1 MVWGGESWK
10 RRGVWDEGGK
20 TTSCPHKSCG
30 WGSPILLWL
39 KVDVDKMDVEQ
50 HNKWEEIS
58 TKDFTAHSLEFLT
71 SGNCLQ
77 LESTNGSEIANSQ

>member
-1 MVWGGESWK
+1 M
-10 RRGVWDEGGK
+10 RGVRQPLALIRVVVG
-20 TTSCPHKSCG
+20 
-30 WGSPILLWL
+30 GSPILLWL

-71 SGNCLQ
+71 SGNCLK
-77 LESTNGSEIANSQ
+77 LESSSGSEVAFLSNNIPKV

>member
-1 MVWGGESWK
+1 
-10 RRGVWDEGGK
+10 
-20 TTSCPHKSCG
+20 
-30 WGSPILLWL
+30 
-39 KVDVDKMDVEQ
+39 MDVEQ

-77 LESTNGSEIANSQ
+77 LESANGSEIVNSQ